1 MPWLARVAH
10 AAHEAGAQSASRRC
24 IVACSA
30 LKQSYRDTLRDAEA
44 MRVVHVYL
52 RLAPALL
59 LERLEQRKGHFM
71 KAAMLES
78 QLETLE
84 EPYVDKERDILVVD
98 IVADSSPAMVL
109 HMATQGL
116 EALL

>member
-1 MPWLARVAH
+1 MGGGTDEGTDTGFSTEDELAS
-10 AAHEAGAQSASRRC
+10 GADTDKDS
-24 IVACSA
+24 
-30 LKQSYRDTLRDAEA
+30 SYRDTLRDAEA